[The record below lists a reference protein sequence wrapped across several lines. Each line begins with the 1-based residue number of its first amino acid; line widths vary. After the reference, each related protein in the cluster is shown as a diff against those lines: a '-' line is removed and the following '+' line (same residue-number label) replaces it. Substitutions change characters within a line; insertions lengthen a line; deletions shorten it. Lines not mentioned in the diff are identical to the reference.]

1 MAFDDVWTNCRTVPG
16 YDPLTV
22 AIMRA
27 KQISNV
33 ADDHQPAGYATF
45 LNIARFLKLQ
55 LGEVPFMLPCHKLA
69 LALECLPITISRY
82 RRKAIGQ
89 RYLRVVKEHKYR
101 SAGKGEAT
109 EFVFEGEMF
118 SASDEI
124 QFSIDI

>member
-1 MAFDDVWTNCRTVPG
+1 
-16 YDPLTV
+16 
-22 AIMRA
+22 
-27 KQISNV
+27 
-33 ADDHQPAGYATF
+33 
-45 LNIARFLKLQ
+45 
-55 LGEVPFMLPCHKLA
+55 MLPCHKLA